1 MSRKTVTQQLELAHR
16 LAARLERL
24 SADSI
29 WAHRASGVRGSLLR
43 WLDANES
50 NLEPPDGELRQLDQ
64 LVVRAFEILTLAA
77 REIKESTMSE
87 KAIQD
92 FYPDSVSHCYGCGRL
107 NERGLQIKSYWLG
120 DEAVCTYLPRPEH
133 IAIPGYVYG
142 GLIASLIDCHCTG
155 TAAAASYQAAGRAMD
170 SQPAFRFVTASLKVN
185 YLKPTPLGVPLEVR
199 ARVIEIKGRK
209 VVMEASLSAG
219 GEVCARGEVVAVQ
232 APPDMFSE

>member
-1 MSRKTVTQQLELAHR
+1 MAIAQQIELAQR

-29 WAHRASGVRGSLLR
+29 WAHRASGVRGALLR
-43 WLDANES
+43 WLDEHA
-50 NLEPPDGELRQLDQ
+50 GEATPTASDIQQLSL
-64 LVVRAFEILTLAA
+64 LVTRAFEILTEAA
-77 REIKESTMSE
+77 REIRETKMSE

-92 FYPDSVSHCYGCGRL
+92 YYPDNVSHCYGCGRL

-133 IAIPGYVYG
+133 TAIPGYIYG

-155 TAAAASYQAAGRAMD
+155 TAAAASYHAEGRAMD
-170 SQPAFRFVTASLKVN
+170 SLPAFRYVTASLKVD
-185 YLKPTPLGVPLEVR
+185 YLKPTPSGVPLEVR

-209 VVMEASLSAG
+209 VVMQATLSAEG
-219 GEVCARGEVVAVQ
+219 QVCARGEVVAVQ
-232 APPDMFSE
+232 APPAMFGE